1 MLTKLPYTSN
11 KAPSPTKS
19 PTRYEDSPCSG
30 DYTVDSLGEKRL
42 RNPLKRE
49 ASLEREKYEKMVNV
63 VNRRI

>member
-1 MLTKLPYTSN
+1 MAS
-11 KAPSPTKS
+11 SPAKS

-42 RNPLKRE
+42 RNPIQRA